1 MEQLMQKQTQTEQLT
16 IVNII
21 NTGSGFGVTPDGTS
35 VFVPP
40 RVVTAANA
48 EIGDVF
54 SAILIQNDLNPSG
67 RTPFLAVRLDRD
79 TPQPTQAEQQ
89 SQEQLGAHCY
99 LASSKWNRDRI
110 LEMLR
115 DGYMTSAEVGKEAGT
130 DAMGVKDLLKSMW
143 EKGEIAKAM
152 VYSSGTQKRAT
163 HVLWALNADDFL

>member
-1 MEQLMQKQTQTEQLT
+1 MEQLMQSQTQTEQLT

-21 NTGSGFGVTPDGTS
+21 GTGSGFGVTPDGTS

-79 TPQPTQAEQQ
+79 APQPTQAEQQ
-89 SQEQLGAHCY
+89 SH
-99 LASSKWNRDRI
+99 RDRI

-115 DGYMTSAEVGKEAGT
+115 DGYMTSAEVGKEIGT
-130 DAMGVKDLLKSMW
+130 DAIGAKDLLKSMW
-143 EKGEIAKAM
+143 DKGEIAKAL
-152 VYSSGTQKRAT
+152 VYASGTQKRAT
-163 HVLWALNADDFL
+163 HVLWSLNADDFL

>member
-54 SAILIQNDLNPSG
+54 SASLIENDLNPSG

-79 TPQPTQAEQQ
+79 TPQHTQDEQR
-89 SQEQLGAHCY
+89 SH
-99 LASSKWNRDRI
+99 RDRI

-115 DGYMTSAEVGKEAGT
+115 DGYMTSAEVGKEIGT
-130 DAMGVKDLLKSMW
+130 DAIGAKGILKGMW
-143 EKGEIAKAM
+143 EKGEIAKAL
-152 VYSSGTQKRAT
+152 VYASGTQKRAT